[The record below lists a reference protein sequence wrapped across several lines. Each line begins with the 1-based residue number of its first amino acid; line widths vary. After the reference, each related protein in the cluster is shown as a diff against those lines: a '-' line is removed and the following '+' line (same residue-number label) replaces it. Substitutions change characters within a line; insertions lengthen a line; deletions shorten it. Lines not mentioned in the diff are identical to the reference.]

1 MLSQISNLLK
11 LRIGVIMM
19 FTALAAMVVTPGQQP
34 DGFETLVLA
43 FAVLISAGSAGAFNQ
58 YFEVDLDRRMPRTR
72 TRPFVTGYFRRG
84 PLWLAIIF
92 LLLLAGVASSALV
105 LNGVAALYIF
115 LGAFFYAV
123 IYTVWLKRRSWMNI
137 VVGGA
142 SGSFAVL
149 AGAATVD
156 PTLSP
161 VPIMLALVLFFWT
174 PSHFWSLAIAKHKD
188 YAKAGVPMLP
198 VILGNKRTA
207 VVVMSNTLILVGIS
221 ILPFFYGMNWLY
233 LAAALAGGGYFI
245 YHNYLMIL
253 DPAPKVAMKSFF
265 ASLVQLVLLLVGAVL
280 DVYLLG

>member
-1 MLSQISNLLK
+1 MFSQISNLLK

-34 DGFETLVLA
+34 DPFEILILA

-58 YFEVDLDRRMPRTR
+58 YFEVDLDRQVPRTR
-72 TRPFVTGYFRRG
+72 NRPFVTGYFHKS
-84 PLWLAIIF
+84 PVWLAIIF
-92 LLLLAGVASSALV
+92 LLLFVGVGSAALV
-105 LNGVAALYIF
+105 LNEVAAFYIF
-115 LGAFFYAV
+115 LGAFFYAIV
-123 IYTVWLKRRSWMNI
+123 YTVWLKRRSWMNI
-137 VVGGA
+137 VIGGA

-149 AGAATVD
+149 AGAAAVD

-188 YAKAGVPMLP
+188 YAKTGVPMLP
-198 VILGNKRTA
+198 VILGNRRTA
-207 VVVMSNTLILVGIS
+207 VVVMGNTLTLVAIS
-221 ILPFFYGMNWLY
+221 ILPFFYGMNWIY
-233 LAAALAGGGYFI
+233 LSAALAGGGYFI

-253 DPAPKVAMKSFF
+253 DPTPKVAMKSFF

-280 DVYLLG
+280 DVYLIA